1 MPGSQG
7 CKVLKGSSRPPAFER
22 RSMAQLVGLLL
33 AWICLLH
40 SGVGMNYE
48 GEEQRDSVFPV
59 CCSVRS
65 DSRCSGGFVAQA
77 PNNYRRYLELKF
89 GSGVI
94 ENPKYPNPALLNEY
108 PPTINGECVFPFQY
122 KNKTFYDCIKFKAK
136 HKWCS
141 VNATYE
147 GYWKYCARDDFAKCV
162 FPFWYRR
169 MIYWECTNDGHK
181 FGKKWCS
188 LTKNYNKDQVWKFC

>member
-1 MPGSQG
+1 
-7 CKVLKGSSRPPAFER
+7 
-22 RSMAQLVGLLL
+22 MAQLVGLLW

-40 SGVGMNYE
+40 SAVGMNYE
-48 GEEQRDSVFPV
+48 D
-59 CCSVRS
+59 
-65 DSRCSGGFVAQA
+65 
-77 PNNYRRYLELKF
+77 
-89 GSGVI
+89 
-94 ENPKYPNPALLNEY
+94 
-108 PPTINGECVFPFQY
+108 GECVFPFQY
-122 KNKTFYDCIKFKAK
+122 ENKMFYDCIKFKAK

-169 MIYWECTNDGHK
+169 MIYWECTDDGHK